1 MECFPNPVP
10 IEFFERAGL
19 MHARRHVFVCIGPEC
34 CSSAEGELLWDVIK
48 KRVKQSGVAAM
59 RTKAACFRICAGGP
73 WLAVYPEGVWYGGV
87 TPERFEVILQQHLLG
102 DSVVEEWVAAR
113 CPAAGCEPDRFIV
126 GEQI

>member
-1 MECFPNPVP
+1 MESSLNAVP
-10 IEFFERAGL
+10 PEFFERAGL

-34 CSSAEGELLWDVIK
+34 CAPAEGELLWEVIK
-48 KRVKQSGVAAM
+48 RRVKQSGVAAM

-102 DSVVEEWVAAR
+102 DSVVEEWVSAR
-113 CPAAGCEPDRFIV
+113 CPAAGSGPEDLSV
-126 GEQI
+126 AEQI